1 MVNYAASASL
11 VTTALLFSGAYALPQ
26 GQAPGTVTINTPTNL
41 VTCEPAILSWSG
53 GTPPYYLSMQDGNNF
68 NGAAIKRFEQQSTT
82 SMSWTVSVPSGKS
95 VAFLL
100 RDSTGQ
106 VSITAPVT
114 VEKGAQDTCADQSL
128 TFAPPSNGTSTAGA
142 SPTGGSSATTAASGD
157 PAQGAPPAQ
166 DPSSSASDTAAGSQ
180 STSNGAAATV
190 SGVVL
195 PALGALFGIMF
206 AV

>member
-26 GQAPGTVTINTPTNL
+26 GPAPEAVTINTPTNL
-41 VTCEPAILSWSG
+41 VTCEPTILNWSG
-53 GTPPYYLSMQDGNNF
+53 GTPPYFLSMQDGNNF
-68 NGAAIKRFEQQSTT
+68 NGPAIKRFDQQSTT
-82 SMSWTVSVPSGKS
+82 SFTWTVSVPAGKS

-100 RDSTGQ
+100 RDSAGHT
-106 VSITAPVT
+106 SITAPVS

-128 TFAPPSNGTSTAGA
+128 TFAPPSNGTSSAGA
-142 SPTGGSSATTAASGD
+142 SPTSGSSSTNTAASGD
-157 PAQGAPPAQ
+157 PAPPAQ

-180 STSNGAAATV
+180 NTSNGAAATI
-190 SGVVL
+190 SGVIL

-206 AV
+206 AI